1 MKIQNNKWFTLVE
14 LIVVVTILAILST
27 IWFVSYSWYLS
38 WVRDTNRVSQLKAI
52 WDSLHLY
59 TTKNSLPLPDDKINI
74 TTDWSNIISYQWYA
88 WKNVIEAI
96 WYTSEWKD
104 PQDNTYFSYV
114 VTKDR
119 KYFQLLAYLE
129 EEKGTTQLNSLNLV
143 NAIDYEIR
151 YPHVEWSKLWILLT
165 DTNQPIH
172 EVETTIDLSSAPSWT
187 KSILSNWETQTW
199 SLTSINPLASCK
211 RLYETR
217 WKRED
222 WVYTIDPEWNWTW
235 FKVYCDMNTDWGGWT
250 LVWTSWI
257 WVSTDTSTVWWNYT
271 VPIMTHDA
279 WVVTP
284 SLESSDAW
292 SILDKVYWWENL
304 IFDVDLMISWW
315 NHDSSNKVVIYN
327 AYSNKSIESQNSTY
341 FNKSLMN
348 GKMYSNTS
356 SSWKNASPGWKWSL
370 SDCNNSPLS
379 SCRIGI
385 CEEWNC
391 ANSTWDP
398 WSWLW
403 WRRSIYYPDRDPSR
417 WIMHWSA
424 NSQYLCIEG
433 SCMTSNDNFRMWL
446 R

>member
-59 TTKNSLPLPDDKINI
+59 TTKSSLPLPDDKINI

-250 LVWTSWI
+250 LIEAYKDAYADEFKKKDWDTDYPISEDNPNFDKYRLSYSNMQSVYNSSIKTHTRCDKDFDNSQNDYLFIDKWI
-257 WVSTDTSTVWWNYT
+257 LTDTAYNVEVSKWNAKWIIAWIN
-271 VPIMTHDA
+271 VPKT
-279 WVVTP
+279 W
-284 SLESSDAW
+284 LKFRW
-292 SILDKVYWWENL
+292 GL
-304 IFDVDLMISWW
+304 
-315 NHDSSNKVVIYN
+315 
-327 AYSNKSIESQNSTY
+327 
-341 FNKSLMN
+341 
-348 GKMYSNTS
+348 
-356 SSWKNASPGWKWSL
+356 
-370 SDCNNSPLS
+370 NNSAWWHVS
-379 SCRIGI
+379 ID
-385 CEEWNC
+385 WV
-391 ANSTWDP
+391 
-398 WSWLW
+398 SWLW
-403 WRRSIYYPDRDPSR
+403 AWWSSMEYFTWHDNNR
-417 WIMHWSA
+417 WWNNHHCWDTDWAYIWM
-424 NSQYLCIEG
+424 LK
-433 SCMTSNDNFRMWL
+433 
-446 R
+446 

>member
-59 TTKNSLPLPDDKINI
+59 TTKSSLPLPDDKINI

-129 EEKGTTQLNSLNLV
+129 EEKETTQLNSLNLV

-172 EVETTIDLSSAPSWT
+172 EVETTIDLSSAPIWT

-250 LVWTSWI
+250 MLRKNFWWPKFLDHWTPVSNNTLWASTTWSKFVKPYSISKTFWSEKNIEAWNSLISQTWVELIKLWRWYENWRLSTNTDYSYEIKLDLWTWVSFDDIMDTTACKVLSNQVEAFVNWESYWKTNRTSWY
-257 WVSTDTSTVWWNYT
+257 NQ
-271 VPIMTHDA
+271 A
-279 WVVTP
+279 
-284 SLESSDAW
+284 SSMWLAT
-292 SILDKVYWWENL
+292 ILDHCSQQSDNLLRTDHYIRHLISYNHTAVWRDTIRCQRDCWDGSEDIIQETIWW
-304 IFDVDLMISWW
+304 I
-315 NHDSSNKVVIYN
+315 
-327 AYSNKSIESQNSTY
+327 
-341 FNKSLMN
+341 
-348 GKMYSNTS
+348 
-356 SSWKNASPGWKWSL
+356 
-370 SDCNNSPLS
+370 
-379 SCRIGI
+379 R
-385 CEEWNC
+385 
-391 ANSTWDP
+391 
-398 WSWLW
+398 
-403 WRRSIYYPDRDPSR
+403 
-417 WIMHWSA
+417 
-424 NSQYLCIEG
+424 
-433 SCMTSNDNFRMWL
+433 
-446 R
+446 

>member
-1 MKIQNNKWFTLVE
+1 MKIQNTKWFTLVE

-59 TTKNSLPLPDDKINI
+59 TTKSSLPLPDDKINI

-129 EEKGTTQLNSLNLV
+129 EEKETTQLNSLNLV

-250 LVWTSWI
+250 LVAYNKS
-257 WVSTDTSTVWWNYT
+257 N
-271 VPIMTHDA
+271 
-279 WVVTP
+279 
-284 SLESSDAW
+284 SSAVF
-292 SILDKVYWWENL
+292 DKDFMVKSVN
-304 IFDVDLMISWW
+304 
-315 NHDSSNKVVIYN
+315 SNKIYN
-327 AYSNKSIESQNSTY
+327 K
-341 FNKSLMN
+341 
-348 GKMYSNTS
+348 NTS
-356 SSWKNASPGWKWSL
+356 NYLSSINPENFSTLVNTNDVMLISSSYSDSPIIDNWNWTWDYNSVDCSWSL
-370 SDCNNSPLS
+370 WHTSRTAGCSWHPGNDNYSTADRFNIAIYPSGPTAIVPYYSTELCYSW
-379 SCRIGI
+379 R
-385 CEEWNC
+385 WNC
-391 ANSTWDP
+391 DFEF
-398 WSWLW
+398 
-403 WRRSIYYPDRDPSR
+403 
-417 WIMHWSA
+417 
-424 NSQYLCIEG
+424 YL
-433 SCMTSNDNFRMWL
+433 R
-446 R
+446 